1 MVAVTFL
8 ETGGDLRRPDQRVL
22 VEEWLAREHGQV
34 VRICPHCGGSDHG
47 RPRIGALH
55 VSLAY
60 ATGLVTAAVADVAVG
75 VDAEAVG
82 QAPEPFADRLA
93 WTRAEAVLKLTGE
106 GIRRDPASVSAEEAW
121 TTTLAA
127 PPGYL
132 ASLAAYA
139 EVDVSCRTETLA
151 APGPRATGAAGP

>member
-8 ETGGDLRRPDQRVL
+8 ETGGDLRRPAQRAL
-22 VEEWLAREHGQV
+22 VEEWLAREHGRV

-60 ATGLVTAAVADVAVG
+60 AAGLVTVAVADVAVG
-75 VDAEAVG
+75 VDAEALG
-82 QAPEPFADRLA
+82 PAPALADRLA
-93 WTRAEAVLKLTGE
+93 WTRTEAVLKLTGE
-106 GIRRDPASVSAEEAW
+106 GIRRDPASVSADEAW
-121 TTTLAA
+121 TTSLAA
-127 PPGYL
+127 PPGYV

-139 EVDVSCRTETLA
+139 PVNVRCWTETVA
-151 APGPRATGAAGP
+151 GPGPRATDTARP